1 MPISALMSLLKAC
14 CRIKSAKVGRTMLD
28 LEFIIVAPKVPRM
41 PENISYLSCLDDLLC
56 HLLEIELADILSV
69 ERLID

>member
-1 MPISALMSLLKAC
+1 
-14 CRIKSAKVGRTMLD
+14 MLD